1 MANNSILI
9 QTKMDFEIKRM
20 CRGLFIQEDKSS
32 KMDTHISFWM
42 VVFIHLRED
51 SRNFDED

>member
-9 QTKMDFEIKRM
+9 QTKMKFEIKRT

-32 KMDTHISFWM
+32 KMDTHTSF
-42 VVFIHLRED
+42 
-51 SRNFDED
+51 

>member
-1 MANNSILI
+1 MANNSVLI

-32 KMDTHISFWM
+32 KMDTHISF
-42 VVFIHLRED
+42 
-51 SRNFDED
+51 